1 VGCTAASQPVR
12 SQSRHQYRH
21 STRLYR
27 LKPPLSCEPA
37 PPLTPLLPENIGEQ
51 PPTPNYLI
59 RTWVKTDC
67 FDGIFEAP
75 EVVQTQ
81 KQEDFVINSRLG
93 LPQDRLLSCLFSFF
107 RSFSVLRYFLEWFKA
122 EPPQL
127 QKIELNSRLPRLLP
141 LV

>member
-1 VGCTAASQPVR
+1 MGCTAASQPVR

-93 LPQDRLLSCLFSFF
+93 LPQDRLRVACFRFFEVFPFFVIFWSGSKLSPHNYKKS
-107 RSFSVLRYFLEWFKA
+107 
-122 EPPQL
+122 
-127 QKIELNSRLPRLLP
+127 N
-141 LV
+141 